1 MAKGKGGRS
10 DENTGSTTANGDLL
24 FEEMAEGFSI
34 PATVG
39 SGQWDSLVDRL
50 VQSKGSVVKIFETSI
65 DEVQK
70 SYTRAKQLKAAAKRK
85 EIDLTVAVRKLA
97 GKDGSIRSCVL
108 AQAN

>member
-1 MAKGKGGRS
+1 MATKGKREAS
-10 DENTGSTTANGDLL
+10 NTESTPANGELL
-24 FEEMAEGFSI
+24 FEEMADGFAI

-50 VQSKGSVVKIFETSI
+50 VQAKGSVVKIFETDI

-85 EIDLTVAVRKLA
+85 EVDLTVAVRKLA
-97 GKDGSIRSCVL
+97 AKDGTIKSCVL